1 MDTSATLTNPYS
13 GPTKVQIADK
23 AVTLMRE
30 AGLNPGMLKNVHQ
43 VGWVNKTHNKFM
55 SMTELTV
62 AKLDGGVAY
71 AQNTEWVPVFTI
83 DGVQ

>member
-1 MDTSATLTNPYS
+1 MKVSTTPTSPYS
-13 GPTKVQIADK
+13 GPTKSQIADK

-30 AGLNPGMLKNVHQ
+30 AGLNPGLLKNIKQ
-43 VGWVNKTHNKFM
+43 VGWKNKTHDIFRG
-55 SMTELTV
+55 MTEMTV

-71 AQNTEWVPVFTI
+71 TQNPDWVPVFTI